1 MRISFLLRGLFREKR
16 EREREREEHFFFF
29 WTAEKRAA
37 AEIIFHHLT
46 FSRTHL
52 HTNTN
57 MERTYIM
64 IKPDGVQRGLIH
76 KVIERFEQRGFYLKA
91 MKMQMVT
98 KEHAEKH
105 YADLSSKPF
114 FAGLVA
120 YMCSGPVVC
129 MVWEGK
135 DVVKTGRK
143 IIGATNPLASEP
155 GSLRGDFCIEVGRNV
170 IHGSD
175 AVESANHEIALWF
188 PEGVCEYEHAL
199 QKWIYE

>member
-1 MRISFLLRGLFREKR
+1 MRKEG
-16 EREREREEHFFFF
+16 EREHFF
-29 WTAEKRAA
+29 A
-37 AEIIFHHLT
+37 T
-46 FSRTHL
+46 FSSSRTFGRLYVKRSWRPIVSHTPHFL
-52 HTNTN
+52 TRTHTNTH